1 MKPIDDLF
9 AMVRQEA
16 SKQGPQWL
24 EAFHGALREQNQFV
38 KAVHDRG
45 GIVVTG
51 TDPVGVN
58 LVPGYALH
66 RELRNL
72 VEAGFTPLEAIK
84 AATQDAARALRRDA
98 EIGTIAPGKVAD
110 LVVVGGD
117 PAHAIDD
124 VGRTEIVI
132 AGGVR
137 HDPAELRRLAEKG
150 IK

>member
-1 MKPIDDLF
+1 MCK
-9 AMVRQEA
+9 A
-16 SKQGPQWL
+16 S
-24 EAFHGALREQNQFV
+24 
-38 KAVHDRG
+38 
-45 GIVVTG
+45 
-51 TDPVGVN
+51 
-58 LVPGYALH
+58 
-66 RELRNL
+66 
-72 VEAGFTPLEAIK
+72 
-84 AATQDAARALRRDA
+84 TQDAARALRRDA

>member
-1 MKPIDDLF
+1 M
-9 AMVRQEA
+9 
-16 SKQGPQWL
+16 
-24 EAFHGALREQNQFV
+24 
-38 KAVHDRG
+38 
-45 GIVVTG
+45 
-51 TDPVGVN
+51 
-58 LVPGYALH
+58 
-66 RELRNL
+66 
-72 VEAGFTPLEAIK
+72 
-84 AATQDAARALRRDA
+84 AR
-98 EIGTIAPGKVAD
+98 IAPGKVAD

>member
-1 MKPIDDLF
+1 
-9 AMVRQEA
+9 
-16 SKQGPQWL
+16 
-24 EAFHGALREQNQFV
+24 
-38 KAVHDRG
+38 
-45 GIVVTG
+45 
-51 TDPVGVN
+51 VGVD

-98 EIGTIAPGKVAD
+98 ENHRARE
-110 LVVVGGD
+110 GGRPRGGGSD